1 MRFLACLFFHFFILI
16 DVGVIGN
23 ITIVF
28 FSGVVQGSQLRRFI
42 SSAIHAQMSSTQG
55 KCPSFPTS
63 KGQVDGLVLLQ
74 RLALSIV
81 AHTFIAPAFD
91 IIHNLIVSTTY
102 DDMIIIGTNSGG

>member
-1 MRFLACLFFHFFILI
+1 MRFLACLFFLLH
-16 DVGVIGN
+16 VGVVGN
-23 ITIVF
+23 MSNVF
-28 FSGVVQGSQLRRFI
+28 FRGVLQGSQLRRFI

>member
-1 MRFLACLFFHFFILI
+1 MRFLACLFFLLH
-16 DVGVIGN
+16 VGVVGN
-23 ITIVF
+23 MSNVF
-28 FSGVVQGSQLRRFI
+28 FRGVLQSSQLRRFI

-55 KCPSFPTS
+55 KCPSFPT
-63 KGQVDGLVLLQ
+63 GLVLLQ
-74 RLALSIV
+74 QLALSIV